1 MTVLYAYNQTDLLS
15 YNLNFWY
22 ANLVF
27 DEFNNDANE
36 NGYED
41 NYHLYTDTS
50 DALSLYGSGFDY
62 SEEDMFFGSIQALSQ
77 WAWVP
82 DDSLVDEGYY
92 RERWHWE
99 GWDDYEMQAF
109 WIVGQT
115 PETDDD
121 LVLIKE
127 VMSGEDTIYLS
138 RYDDQINGF
147 DDRDTIYGKQ
157 GNDLLLGGNGHDD
170 LYGGRGNDKL
180 KGLDGND
187 YLNGSSGADIF
198 RGGRG
203 RDEIFGGGGEDTFR
217 FQTGDE
223 KDVIV
228 DFDATGV
235 NHDVVDLSGLASIT
249 GWNDLKNNH
258 MTGDHMG
265 VLIDGG
271 NGDVIRLR
279 DVDLADLDSGDFV
292 F

>member
-1 MTVLYAYNQTDLLS
+1 S
-15 YNLNFWY
+15 FNLNFWY

-271 NGDVIRLR
+271 NGDV
-279 DVDLADLDSGDFV
+279 
-292 F
+292 